1 MATEL
6 IDFSPLHDVW
16 IQDEDGT
23 CRPMDEPYF
32 KFESIAPGTWKL
44 LSDGDFY
51 YLIEGD
57 DEAILFDGGYGA
69 GNVRKMCQQLTTKPL
84 RYIVNSH
91 DHFDHTANNA
101 YFDCAF
107 MAEESVPLATRPF
120 PSFAG
125 IDFPRD
131 YPVQVV
137 GDGYVF
143 HLGNRDLEV
152 IKIPDHAV
160 GSIALLDRKERLLF
174 SGDELG
180 KPDSRQPLH
189 GTVENFA
196 RNMRK
201 LAAHRS
207 EFDICCTG
215 GQGLV
220 PAEVV
225 DRYLA
230 CAEYILAGHEG
241 VQVDQTPRKRP
252 EPVYVEG
259 HLTFKRRDARPCDL
273 PPNFGEPNPKQRVIE
288 YGGTRLTYEVD
299 KVFD

>member
-1 MATEL
+1 MAVQM

-16 IQDEDGT
+16 IMDADGT
-23 CRPMDEPYF
+23 CRPMDDPYY
-32 KFESIAPGTWKL
+32 EVERIAHGTWKIM
-44 LSDGDFY
+44 SDGDYF

-69 GNVRKMCQQLTTKPL
+69 GNVREFCQDLTDKPL

-101 YFDCAF
+101 YFDCAY
-107 MAEESVPLATRPF
+107 MAAETVPLATIPF

-137 GDGYVF
+137 DDGYVF
-143 HLGNRDLEV
+143 HLGGRDLEV

-160 GSIALLDRKERLLF
+160 GSIALLDRKQRLLF

-180 KPDSRQPLH
+180 QPEQRQPLH

-196 RNMRK
+196 NNMRK

-207 EFDICCTG
+207 EFDTCCTG
-215 GQGLV
+215 GHGLI

-230 CAEYILAGHEG
+230 CAEYILEGHEG
-241 VQVDQTPRKRP
+241 ELTDQTPLKRP
-252 EPVYVEG
+252 DPIYVEG
-259 HLTFKRRDARPCDL
+259 HLTFHRHDARPCDL
-273 PPNFGEPNPKQRVIE
+273 PPHFGAPNPDERVVE
-288 YGGTRLTYEVD
+288 YGGTRLTYNIH
-299 KVFD
+299 KVR